1 MSERFASEV
10 SQPLETLGVVV
21 QKTLQVLRSDVLEA
35 TWSSIAGDGSVEGVP
50 GADLRM
56 ATAKGLALELETA
69 LASMHEKIGAQVVAS
84 SSGGSSSP
92 MDVSER
98 PGATSGATGASRP
111 SAPSRMHPF
120 FSQPAAKRTRT
131 GSDSTDAATTAAAT
145 SDSAA
150 ATTTT
155 SGSPTTTTTSDS
167 AAAEGA
173 SASAEPGGEVEMR
186 EGDSE

>member
-10 SQPLETLGVVV
+10 SQPLETLGAVV

-50 GADLRM
+50 GVDLRM
-56 ATAKGLALELETA
+56 ATAKGLASELETA
-69 LASMHEKIGAQVVAS
+69 LAGMREKLGAQVVAS

-131 GSDSTDAATTAAAT
+131 GSDSAT
-145 SDSAA
+145 

-155 SGSPTTTTTSDS
+155 ATTSDS
-167 AAAEGA
+167 AATAPAHHTESPEGPAQDDAEGA
-173 SASAEPGGEVEMR
+173 SASAELGGEVEMR

>member
-10 SQPLETLGVVV
+10 SQPLETLGAVV

-50 GADLRM
+50 GADLRT
-56 ATAKGLALELETA
+56 ATAKGLASELETA
-69 LASMHEKIGAQVVAS
+69 LSGMREKIGAIGAQVAAS
-84 SSGGSSSP
+84 SSGDSSSP

-98 PGATSGATGASRP
+98 PGATSRATGATP
-111 SAPSRMHPF
+111 SASSRMHPF
-120 FSQPAAKRTRT
+120 FNQPAAKRTRT
-131 GSDSTDAATTAAAT
+131 D

-150 ATTTT
+150 ATTAAC
-155 SGSPTTTTTSDS
+155 DS
-167 AAAEGA
+167 AAATTPAHRTESPEGQAQDDAEGA
-173 SASAEPGGEVEMR
+173 SASAELGGEVGME